1 VRSSVI
7 GMAKVMSYDDLVQ
20 AQKKRDAKD
29 AGVVGG
35 ARGSSKRKRSA
46 AKPVAAKRS
55 RKK

>member
-1 VRSSVI
+1 
-7 GMAKVMSYDDLVQ
+7 MSYDDLVQ